1 MIQQHGANFQMSAD
15 KQNKAATTNQ
25 TVPVVNDFDERHR
38 KQGIDAARAL
48 ASQYRSRITE
58 NKEANQRQ
66 AARELSRYVRSE
78 LKDEPNTFSEAFL
91 NAIDG
96 RTDGASQSAVYN
108 CVKSGNVDQ
117 KKAGIY
123 LIVCLAETHAGNV
136 IRYANYL
143 LKMLN
148 SGGMDEEAVKLA
160 SKALAFL
167 IATCK
172 SYAAE
177 LVDRCLDHCQEWLL
191 TTPNVPQ
198 APKAHNTLEIDET
211 RRLAAA
217 HLSRELALAT
227 PTAFFLRVNLFFKY
241 IFNAVRDKKPSVR
254 IAAIDALHVVLTIVS
269 QREAKNKTEWFKEC
283 FREALT
289 YQSNQSSADA
299 NDRWHS
305 TALILNELLR
315 ISDSRF
321 ELIRCES
328 SQFIKL
334 KFLKEDE
341 EDGVEWLV
349 LSKQPVIVESVTS
362 RKLVVENFSK
372 ILECVRQMIPIV
384 NRSQKNSA
392 YLNTVLMQLLPRI
405 CAFPQ
410 CDRAFQTVA
419 FDTSYNVLQKNAIA
433 APALGMMML
442 SNPDVH
448 SSQIEKTINFIS
460 GVIKRTTNSDF
471 LDSYFTFLFLFV
483 DAYHEKVTVQI
494 KTIIPQLMD
503 ITLSRS
509 LANVLKMI
517 MMRIPKLRLNVQDGV
532 MASVYLTLTG
542 CIIPP
547 KSEPTG
553 RPPCPKAIL
562 QRAENDPKELQR
574 IVLAV
579 DVLGEFYFSRGA
591 LQRIMQYVADY
602 YLTADNVEIRLA
614 AVSSC
619 CEMVVPFVG
628 VYKKVTTDKRNSLLQ
643 TIYGVLRAVCSVI
656 VNDPDV
662 RVRMQVISCFGQMP
676 RPFLA
681 HLAQPEMLEVQFMAL
696 HDEKLEMQQACV
708 TLLGRLAEL
717 NPALVLPRLRLM
729 LLETLSQMMQ
739 SGQARLEQHSAKMI
753 AQLAKQSPKFMRP
766 YVGSLMIAMIPK
778 MRNDQKYAEVTAQVL
793 NAISEIAVIGG
804 AEIVKNLKPLFEKL
818 THMINDS
825 SSLHKREAALRA
837 IGGICRSTAY
847 VVDPYRDYPT
857 LLDDLLRIL
866 KTVMSNTMRR
876 EAIKTLGILGA
887 IDPYTHKVFTGSVQS
902 STARTTALS
911 LPITETDSK
920 DPRQDIIHWFNYEKC
935 TLEEFYPA
943 ITIANLMLMMQD
955 EDSQSYAE
963 IAQAIVTIF
972 RSLGDMAPL
981 YTEQV
986 VPRLIEVCR
995 RATESSNRANLRE
1008 FFLQQLAIFVAIIK
1022 KHAAPYMPAIFTI
1035 IADAWKEDI
1044 SVKMVVIQVLTEMGT
1059 AIGNDFSKYTGELI
1073 PYLLTVLQTDKT
1085 KERVLTVKVMESIR
1099 PLTYCIVQHLH
1110 LVLPPLL
1117 IILDDFSLKLSIRQ
1131 TALDTVLHMTQ
1142 QVDVSAYAPRMM
1154 QSWHHNISTA
1164 EMRDKLLL
1172 LLIEIIKQLG
1182 KFFDIFKRG
1191 VDQKLRDFNLDK
1203 SVHYEQYRKLAQRAQ
1218 MSRDVITSSVFAGSN
1233 GNLQSAQAAMRGQAS
1248 NVYLNN
1254 DLHERLMNGSIDSG
1268 ASRQDN
1274 RDDYYRYGLEEKI
1287 PEEVPKVAPTT
1298 ARPTSELVT
1307 VQISKQ
1313 RLNKDLLISQWR
1325 NEHLTS
1331 KDEWLQWLMKI
1342 RIGFLKS
1349 GSSPSLRAASSLGDQ
1364 HPHLARDLFPA
1375 AFMSVWTEL
1384 DSEVQKDLTSCL
1396 LRAISTGIPELIQT
1410 ILNLAE
1416 FMDHSEKGPLP
1427 ITHDVLGMWAEQTKA
1442 FAKACRY
1449 KEMSVLKNS
1458 EPAMSTF
1465 GRKIKLQ
1472 PNDCQSLI
1480 TYANKLN
1487 VQEEAA
1493 GVVRYAERNEM
1504 NFQMRGRWYEKLN
1517 EWEKALD
1524 AYELEEKQKHSTVN
1538 LQNFHKDEE
1547 LTPEKAAAAEEAR
1560 MHEMR
1565 CLEALARWDE
1575 LNHKSEVWADERTK
1589 RKDTIR
1595 DEINKKQ
1602 LDHKMAVI
1610 AARGA
1615 WAVDNWERMADYVSV
1630 ISENTQDGAMLR
1642 AVVAVHNDEN
1652 MKAMGLIEKVREMI
1666 DSELTAMANESYER
1680 AYIPMV
1686 SVQQMAEL
1694 EEAIEYKT
1702 RPERRP
1708 RIALLWSR
1716 RLQGCRQNVEQWQR
1730 LIMLRGLVLSPQ
1742 EMHPLRVK
1750 FSSMCRKQG
1759 KHSMSRAVLR
1769 DLLSL
1774 PANTDLMCAKAPY
1787 DKPLLVLALAKQLYQ
1802 DEQKDAAIRA
1812 LEELANHWNKRVN
1825 PIPLPTG
1832 KEMVPPSTKEPARI
1846 CAKVLLKLGEWT
1858 ELKAKNMSVSP
1869 TGELSFV
1876 RQQVSPQYRTK
1887 DHRTP
1892 ETIAF
1897 DNTINYYK
1905 QAARYD
1911 PDWHKVWH
1919 KLASTH
1925 FYAVC
1930 RERPQTRVIQQR
1942 DTTPNAKRPQKRDP
1956 VIKAAS
1962 PPPPPPLPSQ
1972 KSPQP
1977 AAFHSTNGET
1987 LSVFTDCPVPP
1998 PLGSLIGLGP
2008 MPSHLL
2014 SSASPFQP
2022 QQYHHASPLT
2032 FSPGNSA
2039 HLEHAADAIKCFAK
2053 ALKSSPGSRLEDTLR
2068 MMQLWFEFG
2077 ENDGVY
2083 TALNNSVFDL
2093 PITTWLEAVPQLMA
2107 RLDSSQDHRS
2117 VSLVLRVLTEISKHR
2132 PQAIIYALTV
2142 ASRSSDEH
2150 RSKNAH
2156 FVLNKMMEYHSK
2168 LVHEARLVTEE
2179 LVRCAILWHE
2189 QWHDALD
2196 DASRVYFHRRVQ
2208 DNNVAAMFDALRNM
2222 NEMMQKGAPTTMKE
2236 HSFQQTYS
2244 TDLKEAGQ
2252 YVQAFESSGNVKD
2265 LNQAWE
2271 IYCSVFKKLRDQ
2283 LATLNSLDLVY
2294 VSPNL
2299 VSAKDLELV
2308 VPGTYDPFAPI
2319 VSIQS
2324 FSSKMSV
2331 ITSKQRPRKMVIR
2344 GSNGLDYQ
2352 FLLKGHEDPRQDE
2365 RVMQLFGLVNTLLAN
2380 NAETCRRNL
2389 TIQRYSIVAL
2399 SKDSGLIG
2407 WVPNCDTLHT
2417 LVKEYR
2423 EKKAKIPLSIEHKT
2437 LQKLAADTER
2447 LTASQKLQL
2456 FENAL
2461 SVTTGEDL
2469 RQVLW
2474 LKSPSSEVWFDRRTN
2489 YTRSV
2494 ACMSMVGYI
2503 LGLGDRHPSN
2513 LMLDR
2518 LTGKIV
2524 HIDFG
2529 DCFEVAMLRE
2539 KFPERVPFRLTRML
2553 INAMEVTGLDGVYN
2567 YTAERVLRML
2577 RTNQESLLAVLEA
2590 FVYDPVINW
2599 RLVEGMKKDPKTK
2612 KETTARGG
2620 TILPSTSTTDS
2631 IMDTIKR
2638 KLEGTEFSH
2647 TDGPCPNEAVS
2658 VSEQVALL
2666 TEQATS
2672 SINLCQSYIGWCP
2685 FW

>member
-1 MIQQHGANFQMSAD
+1 MLQQHGLGYRMPVEKPKSP
-15 KQNKAATTNQ
+15 
-25 TVPVVNDFDERHR
+25 VPPPETEEIPPVINEFDERHR

-48 ASQYRSRITE
+48 ASQYRSRVTE
-58 NKEANQRQ
+58 NKDANQRQ
-66 AARELSRYVRSE
+66 AARELSRTPLNILKEIPKLSPKNDGPYVRNE
-78 LKDEPNTFSEAFL
+78 LKDEPNAFSEAFL

-96 RTDGASQSAVYN
+96 RTEGASHNAVYN
-108 CVKSGNVDQ
+108 CVKSSNVDQ

-160 SKALAFL
+160 AKALAFL

-177 LVDRCLDHCQEWLL
+177 LVDRCLDHCQEWLIL
-191 TTPNVPQ
+191 GTNLPATQNRE
-198 APKAHNTLEIDET
+198 KNILDLDEN
-211 RRLAAA
+211 RRLAAS

-241 IFNAVRDKKPSVR
+241 IFNAVRDKNPAVR

-283 FREALT
+283 FQEALT
-289 YQSNQSSADA
+289 VQTNHLSKDEY
-299 NDRWHS
+299 DRWHS
-305 TALILNELLR
+305 VALILNELLR

-328 SQFIKL
+328 SQFIKQ

-349 LSKQPVIVESVTS
+349 LNKQQVIVESVTA
-362 RKLVVENFSK
+362 RKLVVENFQK
-372 ILECVRQMIPIV
+372 ILDVVRQMIPLT
-384 NRSQKNSA
+384 KTNSKSISSI

-410 CDRAFQTVA
+410 CDRTFQTLA
-419 FDTSYNVLQKNAIA
+419 FETASNVVQKNAVA

-448 SSQIEKTINFIS
+448 AAQINKTINFIS
-460 GVIKRTTNSDF
+460 GAIKKTTNPEI

-483 DAYHEKVTVQI
+483 DSYHEQVTTQI
-494 KTIIPQLMD
+494 KAIIPQLME

-532 MASVYLTLTG
+532 MASVYFTLTG
-542 CIIPP
+542 TTIPP
-547 KSEPTG
+547 KSSPQTDTNIKHP
-553 RPPCPKAIL
+553 RAIL
-562 QRAENDPKELQR
+562 QKAETDPVELQR
-574 IVLAV
+574 IVLAI

-591 LQRIMQYVADY
+591 LQRIMQFVADN
-602 YLTADNVEIRLA
+602 YLTAGHVEIRLA

-619 CEMVVPFVG
+619 CEMIVPFVS
-628 VYKKVTTDKRNSLLQ
+628 VYKKVTSDKRTSLLN

-662 RVRMQVISCFGQMP
+662 RVRMQVITCFGQMP

-696 HDEKLEMQQACV
+696 HDERLEMQQACV

-739 SGQARLEQHSAKMI
+739 SGQGRLEQHSAKMI
-753 AQLAKQSPKFMRP
+753 GQLAKQSPKFMRP
-766 YVGSLMIAMIPK
+766 YVGSLMIAMLPK
-778 MRNDQKYAEVTAQVL
+778 MRNEQKFAEVTAQVL
-793 NAISEIAVIGG
+793 NAVSEISVIGG
-804 AEIVKNLKPLFEKL
+804 AEIVKNLKMLFDKL

-825 SSLHKREAALRA
+825 SNLHKREAALRA

-876 EAIKTLGILGA
+876 ECIKTLGILGA
-887 IDPYTHKVFTGSVQS
+887 IDPYTHKVFTGSVLS
-902 STARTTALS
+902 STAISTALS

-986 VPRLIEVCR
+986 VPRLIEVCK
-995 RATESSNRANLRE
+995 RATASNNRASLRE
-1008 FFLQQLAIFVAIIK
+1008 FFLQQLSIFVAIIK

-1085 KERVLTVKVMESIR
+1085 KERILTVKVMESIR
-1099 PLTYCIVQHLH
+1099 PLTHCIVQHLH

-1117 IILDDFSLKLSIRQ
+1117 IILDDVSLKLCIRE

-1154 QSWHHNISTA
+1154 QSWHHNISTP
-1164 EMRDKLLL
+1164 EMRDKLL
-1172 LLIEIIKQLG
+1172 
-1182 KFFDIFKRG
+1182 
-1191 VDQKLRDFNLDK
+1191 
-1203 SVHYEQYRKLAQRAQ
+1203 
-1218 MSRDVITSSVFAGSN
+1218 
-1233 GNLQSAQAAMRGQAS
+1233 
-1248 NVYLNN
+1248 
-1254 DLHERLMNGSIDSG
+1254 
-1268 ASRQDN
+1268 
-1274 RDDYYRYGLEEKI
+1274 
-1287 PEEVPKVAPTT
+1287 
-1298 ARPTSELVT
+1298 
-1307 VQISKQ
+1307 
-1313 RLNKDLLISQWR
+1313 
-1325 NEHLTS
+1325 
-1331 KDEWLQWLMKI
+1331 
-1342 RIGFLKS
+1342 
-1349 GSSPSLRAASSLGDQ
+1349 
-1364 HPHLARDLFPA
+1364 
-1375 AFMSVWTEL
+1375 
-1384 DSEVQKDLTSCL
+1384 
-1396 LRAISTGIPELIQT
+1396 
-1410 ILNLAE
+1410 
-1416 FMDHSEKGPLP
+1416 
-1427 ITHDVLGMWAEQTKA
+1427 
-1442 FAKACRY
+1442 
-1449 KEMSVLKNS
+1449 
-1458 EPAMSTF
+1458 
-1465 GRKIKLQ
+1465 
-1472 PNDCQSLI
+1472 
-1480 TYANKLN
+1480 
-1487 VQEEAA
+1487 
-1493 GVVRYAERNEM
+1493 
-1504 NFQMRGRWYEKLN
+1504 
-1517 EWEKALD
+1517 
-1524 AYELEEKQKHSTVN
+1524 
-1538 LQNFHKDEE
+1538 
-1547 LTPEKAAAAEEAR
+1547 
-1560 MHEMR
+1560 
-1565 CLEALARWDE
+1565 
-1575 LNHKSEVWADERTK
+1575 
-1589 RKDTIR
+1589 
-1595 DEINKKQ
+1595 
-1602 LDHKMAVI
+1602 
-1610 AARGA
+1610 
-1615 WAVDNWERMADYVSV
+1615 
-1630 ISENTQDGAMLR
+1630 
-1642 AVVAVHNDEN
+1642 
-1652 MKAMGLIEKVREMI
+1652 
-1666 DSELTAMANESYER
+1666 
-1680 AYIPMV
+1680 
-1686 SVQQMAEL
+1686 
-1694 EEAIEYKT
+1694 EAIEYKT

-1716 RLQGCRQNVEQWQR
+1716 RLQGCRRNVEQWQR

-1759 KHSMSRAVLR
+1759 KNSMSRAVLR
-1769 DLLSL
+1769 ELLNL
-1774 PANTDLMCAKAPY
+1774 PTNADLMGARAPY

-1802 DEQKDAAIRA
+1802 DDQKDAAIRA

-1825 PIPLPTG
+1825 PIPQPSG
-1832 KEMVPPSTKEPARI
+1832 KELVPPSTKEPARI

-1858 ELKAKNMSVSP
+1858 EVKSKNASLVQS
-1869 TGELSFV
+1869 GELSFV

-1887 DHRTP
+1887 DSRTP

-1897 DNTINYYK
+1897 ENTINYYN
-1905 QAARYD
+1905 QASKYD
-1911 PDWHKVWH
+1911 PEWHKVWH

-1925 FYAVC
+1925 FNAVV
-1930 RERPQTRVIQQR
+1930 REKTRFMAAQNTHLQINGQSKAPV
-1942 DTTPNAKRPQKRDP
+1942 PNKP
-1956 VIKAAS
+1956 VT
-1962 PPPPPPLPSQ
+1962 PPPPPAQ
-1972 KSPQP
+1972 KSPQIAP
-1977 AAFHSTNGET
+1977 FHSNNEVTT
-1987 LSVFTDCPVPP
+1987 TTDYPVPA
-1998 PLGSLIGLGP
+1998 PLGSLVGLP
-2008 MPSHLL
+2008 AMPSHYTVSSTSSKSPTPSQQSSSNPGQL
-2014 SSASPFQP
+2014 SEA
-2022 QQYHHASPLT
+2022 
-2032 FSPGNSA
+2032 GMK
-2039 HLEHAADAIKCFAK
+2039 HAAAAITCFAK
-2053 ALKSSPGSRLEDTLR
+2053 ALMCSPGSRLEDTLR
-2068 MMQLWFEFG
+2068 LMQLWFDHADNEI
-2077 ENDGVY
+2077 VY
-2083 TALNNSVFDL
+2083 KAIAESIFDL
-2093 PITTWLEAVPQLMA
+2093 PVTSWLEAIPQLMA
-2107 RLDSSQDHRS
+2107 RLDSSKEKNS
-2117 VSLVLRVLTEISKHR
+2117 VKLVLRVLCEIAKYL
-2132 PQAIIYALTV
+2132 PQALIYALTV
-2142 ASRSSDEH
+2142 ASRSSDCH
-2150 RSKNAH
+2150 RRENASII
-2156 FVLNKMMEYHSK
+2156 LAKMIEYHQR
-2168 LVHEARLVTEE
+2168 LVQEANLVTEE

-2196 DASRVYFHRRVQ
+2196 DASRVYFHRRLQ
-2208 DNNVAAMFDALRNM
+2208 DNNVTAMFDALKNM
-2222 NEMMQKGAPTTMKE
+2222 NTLMQKGPPTTMKE

-2244 TDLKEAGQ
+2244 ADLKEAGQ
-2252 YVQAFESSGNVKD
+2252 YVQAFESSQNVKD

-2299 VSAKDLELV
+2299 VSSKDLELV
-2308 VPGTYDPFAPI
+2308 VPGTYDPSAP
-2319 VSIQS
+2319 VVTIQS

-2380 NAETCRRNL
+2380 NSETCRRNL

-2437 LQKLAADTER
+2437 LQKLSVDTEH
-2447 LTASQKLQL
+2447 LTVMQKLQL
-2456 FENAL
+2456 FESAL
-2461 SVTTGEDL
+2461 SVTQGEDL

-2567 YTAERVLRML
+2567 YTAERVLKML

-2599 RLVEGMKKDPKTK
+2599 RLVEGMKKNPTLK
-2612 KETTARGG
+2612 KDNAPRLATTNA
-2620 TILPSTSTTDS
+2620 ILPSTTTTDT
-2631 IMDTIKR
+2631 IMETIKR
-2638 KLEGTEFSH
+2638 KLNGTEFVHNDPSTTPEALPV
-2647 TDGPCPNEAVS
+2647 TDQLAM
-2658 VSEQVALL
+2658 L
-2666 TEQATS
+2666 TDQATS